1 MKPKEY
7 LEQLEN
13 DKPRAID
20 NLDFA
25 YKQGL
30 YDGAQRMWELMRAK
44 QKKYRNEHRDEIR
57 AYNTQYQRERRAR
70 LKAMKEDIDKI
81 STMN

>member
-7 LEQLEN
+7 LEQLEK

-20 NLDFA
+20 DLDFA
-25 YKQGL
+25 YRQGL
-30 YDGAQRMWELMRAK
+30 YDGAQQMYKMIRGA
-44 QKKYRNEHRDEIR
+44 QYRYLDANRDKVR
-57 AYNTQYQRERRAR
+57 AYNTQYQRKRRAR

-81 STMN
+81 SMMD

>member
-7 LEQLEN
+7 LEQLEK

-20 NLDFA
+20 DLDFA
-25 YKQGL
+25 YRQGL
-30 YDGAQRMWELMRAK
+30 YDGAQQMYKLIRSA
-44 QKKYRNEHRDEIR
+44 QYRYLDANRDRVR
-57 AYNTQYQRERRAR
+57 AYNTQYQRKRRAR

-81 STMN
+81 SMMD

>member
-7 LEQLEN
+7 LAQLEK
-13 DKPRAID
+13 DVSRAID
-20 NLDFA
+20 DLDFA
-25 YKQGL
+25 YRQGL
-30 YDGAQRMWELMRAK
+30 RDGVKEMWRLCRKK
-44 QKKYRNEHRDEIR
+44 QNEYRNGHRAEIR
-57 AYNTQYQRERRAR
+57 AYNTKYQRERRAR

>member
-7 LEQLEN
+7 LKE
-13 DKPRAID
+13 
-20 NLDFA
+20 LDELVLGSCSTNKE
-25 YKQGL
+25 YYLGMKT
-30 YDGAQRMWELMRAK
+30 GAQRMWELMRAK
-44 QKKYRNEHRDEIR
+44 QNKYRDEHRDEIR
-57 AYNTQYQRERRAR
+57 AYNTQYQRKRRAR